1 MEQNIWVKW
10 MQHGTVSVPKILLE
24 KYTKIGLNEKELIVL
39 LHVQSFIEQGER
51 FPTPEL
57 LATRMTALVEECS
70 SLLGNLC
77 QRGFLSLENHW
88 DEHGIMYE
96 FYSMEPLWLKLY
108 QLIKYEEQQQDEQ
121 QKETDDGQLYQRF
134 EAEFSRPLSPIE
146 AETLSMWLDEDGH
159 KTELIIA
166 ALREAVVSGKLNFRY
181 IDRILFEWKR
191 NGVQTLQQA
200 KAYGEKFRKHQTK
213 TKSTDQERLKSN
225 AYPSFNW
232 LES

>member
-1 MEQNIWVKW
+1 M
-10 MQHGTVSVPKILLE
+10 P
-24 KYTKIGLNEKELIVL
+24 
-39 LHVQSFIEQGER
+39 
-51 FPTPEL
+51 
-57 LATRMTALVEECS
+57 
-70 SLLGNLC
+70 
-77 QRGFLSLENHW
+77 
-88 DEHGIMYE
+88 
-96 FYSMEPLWLKLY
+96 
-108 QLIKYEEQQQDEQ
+108 
-121 QKETDDGQLYQRF
+121 DGQLYQRF

-225 AYPSFNW
+225 AYSYCLKVLSLKQQMIKRSF
-232 LES
+232 